1 MMKGLFVKDFKLLK
15 LQKNFF
21 IVIVAIAIGFAIM
34 NDDPT
39 FMLGYLTLVM
49 SLLTLSTITYDE
61 FDNGNAFL
69 FTLPISRKSYV
80 MEKYGFS
87 LLVGSSAW
95 IFAVLLAGLFSL
107 IKGTAPILEVI
118 MAAIMMFPIML
129 IVYAAMIPFQLKF
142 GGEKGRIAMVGAVG
156 LLFIIGFL
164 IVKIAELSGIDLL
177 NVINTLSTLSMGML
191 VAIAVVIAVMIFAI
205 SMRISISIMDKKEF

>member
-1 MMKGLFVKDFKLLK
+1 MKGLFVKDFKLIK

-21 IVIVAIAIGFAIM
+21 IVIVAIAIGLAII

-39 FMLGYLTLVM
+39 FMLGYLTFIM
-49 SLLTLSTITYDE
+49 SLLTLSTISYDE

-80 MEKYGFS
+80 MEKYVFS
-87 LLVGSSAW
+87 LLIGSSSW
-95 IFAVLLAGLFSL
+95 ILAVLLAGAFSL
-107 IKGTAPILEVI
+107 TKGTVPILEVI
-118 MAAIMMFPIML
+118 MTAIMIFPIML
-129 IVYAAMIPFQLKF
+129 IVYAVMIPFQLKF
-142 GGEKGRIAMVGAVG
+142 GGEKGRIAMAGAVG

-177 NVINTLSTLSMGML
+177 NVIDTLSTLSMGML
-191 VAIAVVIAVMIFAI
+191 VVIAVVIAIIIFGI
-205 SMRISISIMDKKEF
+205 SMRISISIMDRKEF